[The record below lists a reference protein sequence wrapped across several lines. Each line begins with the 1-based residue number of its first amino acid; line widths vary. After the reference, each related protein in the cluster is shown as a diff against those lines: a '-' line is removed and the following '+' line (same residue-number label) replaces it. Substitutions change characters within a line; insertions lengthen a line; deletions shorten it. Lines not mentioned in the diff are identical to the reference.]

1 MLSRTGCILTA
12 CLIATAPAADAALIT
27 VTFSG
32 VVEEAFNSG
41 IPVGS
46 TISGSYTYDSET
58 RESSGAYNDAIK
70 RFRLGDSAYEAS
82 SGGSYIKIGDTLSF
96 CSATA
101 LGGANSSFNVIVGG
115 GNDLMPSRLITALPN
130 FPAATERRFI
140 AASSDLGRISGTLTS
155 LAVVPVPAAL
165 PLMASAI
172 GALAFAGAKRK
183 RKRTP
188 RQA

>member
-1 MLSRTGCILTA
+1 MLSRTGCFLTA

-32 VVEEAFNSG
+32 TVEEAFDNG

-46 TISGSYTYDSET
+46 RISGSYTYDSET
-58 RESSGAYNDAIK
+58 GESSGAYNDAIK
-70 RFRLGDSAYEAS
+70 RFRLGDNAYEAS
-82 SGGSYIKIGDTLSF
+82 SGGSYITIGNTLSSY
-96 CSATA
+96 SATA
-101 LGGANSSFNVIVGG
+101 SGGANNSFSVIVGG
-115 GNDLMPSRLITALPN
+115 GSDLMPSRLITTLPN
-130 FPAATERRFI
+130 LAAATERRFN
-140 AASSDLGRISGTLTS
+140 AASSDVGRISGTLTS

-165 PLMASAI
+165 PLMVSAI
-172 GALAFAGAKRK
+172 GALALAGAK